1 MAVPTQQQIIAI
13 FNTHFGEFLDDIIRV
28 FPLEE
33 SIHKAKKYID
43 TITAADPRMVI
54 TIWKCTVVA
63 GYESQVMA
71 GNIDFFINK
80 DYTADLA
87 RFGAASEK
95 LLQTINELR
104 SKIRALDEDN
114 KGKTVKYIQNLT
126 NISRMF
132 NA

>member
-1 MAVPTQQQIIAI
+1 MAAPTQKQIVDI

-33 SIHKAKKYID
+33 SIHKAKTYIN
-43 TITAADPRMVI
+43 TITAKDPRMVI

-87 RFGAASEK
+87 KFGAASDK
-95 LLQTINELR
+95 LLQTINDLR
-104 SKIRALDEDN
+104 SKIRDLDEDN
-114 KGKTVKYIQNLT
+114 KAKTVKYMQNLT

-132 NA
+132 IP